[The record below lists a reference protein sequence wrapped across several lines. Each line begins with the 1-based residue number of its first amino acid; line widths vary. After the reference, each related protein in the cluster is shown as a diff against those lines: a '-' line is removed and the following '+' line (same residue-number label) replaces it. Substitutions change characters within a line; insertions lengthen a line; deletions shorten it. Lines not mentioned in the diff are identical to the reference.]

1 MSQPP
6 NGYPH
11 ITDQRLEDKHGVE
24 RGSRLNDQ
32 VEALLREAMN
42 IDVDWKNMSLTGAA
56 IM

>member
-1 MSQPP
+1 
-6 NGYPH
+6 
-11 ITDQRLEDKHGVE
+11 
-24 RGSRLNDQ
+24 